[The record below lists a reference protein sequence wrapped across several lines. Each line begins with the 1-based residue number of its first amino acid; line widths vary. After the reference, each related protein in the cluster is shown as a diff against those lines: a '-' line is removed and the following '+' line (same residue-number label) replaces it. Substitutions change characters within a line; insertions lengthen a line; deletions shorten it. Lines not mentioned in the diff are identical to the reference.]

1 MPGRSS
7 STYYGETDSQLKVK
21 FGEHNGI
28 SLLTFK
34 KTKLSKEIAILDH
47 LLECNNI
54 PSFQEC
60 TILANRSN
68 KFVLEIKE
76 TLLIKGDGRISRG
89 NISFDKLL
97 LFENSLLFNCFYR
110 Q

>member
-1 MPGRSS
+1 MPGRSNP
-7 STYYGETDSQLKVK
+7 TYYGETDRHLKVK

-28 SLLTFK
+28 SPLKFT
-34 KTKLSKEIAILDH
+34 KTKLSMESAILDH
-47 LLECNNI
+47 LLECTNI